1 MEISKYLKTDTPER
15 EMALRNCIFLF
26 LTGSH
31 LYGTNTPNSDKDYE
45 GVFIE
50 DPDYVLGT
58 KRVDEIDFSTKSS
71 SKNERNTKDDID
83 CKFYSLRKFIE
94 LAKLNNPN
102 KIEWFFVPQRNI
114 IEINANYWNQ
124 ITRAKDLFLS
134 LKLKHSFTGYA
145 FSQKSKLITKKQ
157 RLDALRQFRN
167 LLDTT
172 IKTGGTTIGDCH
184 KTMFDTSLPGRSFK
198 NDEYELIKTG
208 QLSNNDIGIIIDG
221 REYNFG
227 MNINTIYENIS
238 REIDRYGHRTAGLD
252 TMAYD
257 TKFASH
263 IFRLYYEGLSL
274 LKEGE
279 IHYPLQENQFI
290 LDVKNGKYS
299 LDEVLAKAESI
310 EPLFEMAYIN
320 STLRHAPDINA
331 ISDLQKSIHLEYWKS
346 KKLI

>member
-157 RLDALRQFRN
+157 RLDALREFRTV
-167 LLDTT
+167 LDKG
-172 IKTGGTTIGDCH
+172 IKEGYEKISEVWVGNPDCVH
-184 KTMFDTSLPGRSFK
+184 MKAGKTLEGSDC
-198 NDEYELIKTG
+198 
-208 QLSNNDIGIIIDG
+208 IIVDG
-221 REYNFG
+221 REYNWG
-227 MNINTIYENIS
+227 MKISPIYENIS
-238 REIDRYGHRTAGLD
+238 REIDRYSHRTADLD

-290 LDVKNGKYS
+290 LDVKTGKYS

>member
-1 MEISKYLKTDTPER
+1 MSLLDKLPTDTPER
-15 EMALRNCIFLF
+15 KMAVDNCIFLF

-31 LYGTNTPNSDKDYE
+31 LYGTNTPASDKDYE

-50 DPDYVLGT
+50 DPDYVIGS
-58 KRVDEIDFSTKSS
+58 KRIDEVDFSTKSS
-71 SKNERNTKDDID
+71 AKNERNTKDDID

-102 KIEWFFVPQRNI
+102 KIEWFFVPERNI
-114 IEINANYWNQ
+114 NTIHAAYWYQ

-157 RLDALRQFRN
+157 RLDALREFKD
-167 LLDTT
+167 LLE
-172 IKTGGTTIGDCH
+172 TGINNGAKIIGDIFPLISNDFKSDRIIPFLKLSPQKSVDENESECISVDNRNYNWG
-184 KTMFDTSLPGRSFK
+184 FDVKKIL
-198 NDEYELIKTG
+198 
-208 QLSNNDIGIIIDG
+208 
-221 REYNFG
+221 
-227 MNINTIYENIS
+227 ENITN
-238 REIDRYGHRTAGLD
+238 EINRYGSRTANLD

-257 TKFASH
+257 CKFASH

-274 LKEGE
+274 LKEGN
-279 IHYPLQENQFI
+279 IHYPLIENQFI
-290 LDVKNGKYS
+290 LDVKTGKYS

-320 STLRHAPDINA
+320 SKLRHAPDVNA
-331 ISDLQKSIHLEYWKS
+331 ISDLQKSIYLDYWKE
-346 KKLI
+346 KNLI